1 VGRAVASDARDRGGE
16 ILARRDRAIALG
28 SLAAVVALAWLYLW
42 RSAAHMGHGTMAME
56 AMPRGVDAGSL
67 ALTFAMWVVM
77 MAGMM
82 LPSAAPAILLYGT
95 VVRSNGARGTALP
108 GIWIFASGYLLA
120 WIVFSVAATLL
131 QALLEHVSLLTPG
144 LASASTAASALALGA
159 AGAYQLTPLKNACL
173 DTCRNPLEFFIARW
187 RAGAVGAL
195 RMGMEHGAY
204 CVGCCW
210 ALMLLL
216 FVAGVMNLLW
226 VALIAAFVLVEK
238 LLPGT
243 RTVSLASGA
252 ALIATG
258 LYVLING

>member
-1 VGRAVASDARDRGGE
+1 VRDRGGE

-28 SLAAVVALAWLYLW
+28 SLAAIVALAWLYLW
-42 RSAAHMGHGTMAME
+42 RSAAQMDHGTMAME

-95 VVRSNGARGTALP
+95 IVRRNGARGTALP
-108 GIWIFASGYLLA
+108 GIWIFAGGYLLA
-120 WIVFSVAATLL
+120 WAAFSVAATLL
-131 QALLEHVSLLTPG
+131 QTLLEHMSFLTPG
-144 LASASTAASALALGA
+144 LASASAA
-159 AGAYQLTPLKNACL
+159 AGAFALVAAGVYQITPLKNACL
-173 DTCRNPLEFFIARW
+173 DTCRNPLEFFVARW
-187 RAGAVGAL
+187 RAGAGGAL
-195 RMGMEHGAY
+195 RMGIEHGAY

-238 LLPGT
+238 LLPGA

-258 LYVLING
+258 LYLLING